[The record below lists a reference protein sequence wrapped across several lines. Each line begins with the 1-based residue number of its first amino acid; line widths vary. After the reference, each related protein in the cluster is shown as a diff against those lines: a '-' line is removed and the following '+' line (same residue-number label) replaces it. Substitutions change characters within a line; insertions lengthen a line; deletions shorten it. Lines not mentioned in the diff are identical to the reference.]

1 MPLQM
6 LESNKHLVNA
16 SAIFIFTKI
25 LCLLQILGIIENMSC
40 FKCPNCGHPSYIFG
54 NGGAR
59 KTADEMCLDYLGEVG

>member
-1 MPLQM
+1 
-6 LESNKHLVNA
+6 
-16 SAIFIFTKI
+16 
-25 LCLLQILGIIENMSC
+25 MSC